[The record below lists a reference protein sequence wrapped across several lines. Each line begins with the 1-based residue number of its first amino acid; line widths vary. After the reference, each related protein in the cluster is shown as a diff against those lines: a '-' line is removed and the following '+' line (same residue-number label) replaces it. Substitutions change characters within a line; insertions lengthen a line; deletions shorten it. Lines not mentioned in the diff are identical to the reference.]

1 MEYIRLSVMKKRL
14 WTFLSASSRNLVLA
28 LVALSLIA
36 AIAFPSVTVRVPV
49 PVRVEPPTP
58 SEQKQ
63 LLAGTPETDE
73 ATGNMGTGRKQQ
85 AAPILVAVPP
95 TPLKFDDSSRRY
107 SDLTPDPIV
116 LVASTFTG
124 QSFNQTVSLPHVSSK
139 VARQLTLVGAKPS
152 GTM

>member
-1 MEYIRLSVMKKRL
+1 MKKRL
-14 WTFLSASSRNLVLA
+14 WTLLLVSSRNLVLG

-49 PVRVEPPTP
+49 QVRVEPPVP

-63 LLAGTPETDE
+63 LLAGAPDTDE
-73 ATGNMGTGRKQQ
+73 TTGNMGTGRKQQ
-85 AAPILVAVPP
+85 AAPIMVAVPP
-95 TPLKFDDSSRRY
+95 SPLKFEDNSRRY
-107 SDLTPDPIV
+107 ADITLDTITPTAPVLTGV
-116 LVASTFTG
+116 
-124 QSFNQTVSLPHVSSK
+124 SFNQTTSLPHVSSK